1 MGIQTPS
8 LARVKSFKLP
18 HIQPPIQVVISN
30 EILLFHDPLFVLG
43 IFFQH
48 LSCKGIPFYS
58 TPLSAVLRLCLGR
71 CDLATAVARYP
82 DSQQKLQKLVCALC
96 MALMKMTMICLMHF
110 VIFSS
115 KLIFVHICYLHVI
128 FY

>member
-1 MGIQTPS
+1 MQNLNLVWFILKEMGIQTPS

-30 EILLFHDPLFVLG
+30 EIYIIPLFVLG

-58 TPLSAVLRLCLGR
+58 TPLSAVLRLCLGP

-82 DSQQKLQKLVCALC
+82 
-96 MALMKMTMICLMHF
+96 MHVEGRF
-110 VIFSS
+110 M
-115 KLIFVHICYLHVI
+115 
-128 FY
+128 